1 MRLADSGEFEL
12 IDRLTRRLTM
22 RRDVVLGVGDDA
34 AVLAPDAGALLVATC
49 DAQVEGCHFIRGI
62 ASPEEIGR
70 KALAVNLSDVAAMG
84 AQPLWALVSLL
95 LPPTLEVSELDG
107 IYAGLRA
114 LAESHSVAIVGG
126 NVAATGGPL
135 IIDVTLLGSVNPD
148 QTLRRDGGKP
158 GDAVLVTGT
167 LGAAAAGLLAL
178 VTAPG
183 EAAVSPEVLARARQ
197 AFVTPTPRVSEGP
210 ALAQTGVVSAMLD
223 VSDGLAAD
231 LRHICERSGVGAEI
245 DAAAVPIDPAA
256 RIIATAYG
264 RDPLALTLH
273 GGEDYELL
281 FTVPPAGIQTAIA
294 AVAAAGGTTRV
305 IGRLTAPEAGIRLAL
320 PDGASRALEPTGWD
334 HLRTGRESSPS
345 GS

>member
-1 MRLADSGEFEL
+1 MRLADSSEFEL
-12 IDRLTRRLTM
+12 IDRLTRRLTT

-34 AVLAPDAGALLVATC
+34 AVLAPDAGTLLVATC
-49 DAQVEGCHFIRGI
+49 DAQVEGRHFIRGI

-114 LAESHSVAIVGG
+114 LAESHNVAIVGG
-126 NVAATGGPL
+126 NVAGTDGPL

-148 QTLRRDGGKP
+148 QTLRRDGGQP

-167 LGAAAAGLLAL
+167 LGVAAAGLLAL

-183 EAAVSPEVLARARQ
+183 EAAVPPEVLARARQ
-197 AFVTPTPRVSEGP
+197 AHVTPTPRVSEGP

-256 RIIATAYG
+256 GIIATAYG
-264 RDPLALTLH
+264 RDPLALALY

-294 AVAAAGGTTRV
+294 AVAAVGGTAHI
-305 IGRLTAPEAGIRLAL
+305 IGRLTAPEAGIRLVL
-320 PDGASRALEPTGWD
+320 PEGMTRTLEPTGWD
-334 HLRTGRESSPS
+334 HLRTGRENSPS